1 MNAWLAGCAVLAAL
15 AGLRAWAHAVPT
27 RAWGDGAANAAAR
40 RRAMAAVVLTL
51 ALQGAA
57 SGATLG
63 PAGATA
69 FVPASWMVMGWGFT
83 LAMNQWPH
91 GSRRWAGRLG
101 MAGIAGGILGVAA
114 KVLQV

>member
-1 MNAWLAGCAVLAAL
+1 MNAWLAGCAALAAL
-15 AGLRAWAHAVPT
+15 AGLQAWAHAVPT

-40 RRAMAAVVLTL
+40 RRAAAAVVLTL

-57 SGATLG
+57 TVAALG
-63 PAGATA
+63 PVGAAA

-101 MAGIAGGILGVAA
+101 MAGAAGCILGLAA
-114 KVLQV
+114 KVLQG